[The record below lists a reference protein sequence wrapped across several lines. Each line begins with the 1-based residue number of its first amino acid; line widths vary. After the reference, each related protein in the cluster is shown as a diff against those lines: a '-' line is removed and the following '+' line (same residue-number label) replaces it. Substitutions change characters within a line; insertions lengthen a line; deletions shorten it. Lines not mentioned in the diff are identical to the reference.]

1 MATHVYSPLIF
12 LVMSM
17 MTSCLQSLTV
27 SPSGE
32 TQWRVGRGSELEP
45 SQLKYRV
52 SPSLTVVSPLIRG
65 RSNASGWR
73 GKLRNKL
80 QDLPK
85 YRMLVE
91 MKVAMRYKTYTVPT
105 YHNIE

>member
-1 MATHVYSPLIF
+1 MATHVYVPLIF

-32 TQWRVGRGSELEP
+32 TQWRVGRGSELAP
-45 SQLKYRV
+45 SQFKYRV

-65 RSNASGWR
+65 RLNASG
-73 GKLRNKL
+73 NESSNEI
-80 QDLPK
+80 QDLHC
-85 YRMLVE
+85 
-91 MKVAMRYKTYTVPT
+91 TYLP
-105 YHNIE
+105 